1 MAAVSSCPKTKA
13 EFFKASER
21 IGCGNDINGH
31 NQYICIPNQEKTS
44 LVELCYNEIMGVREK
59 GNCLE
64 ATVGK
69 VIEHACENFVS
80 GCPNATFFDYGFYTY
95 PACQNINTKDNCYVM
110 DPSCPSVLPDDIRC
124 TNNDDVIVYACSILG
139 GVIVLLIAV
148 LIIIIIRYREHICT
162 CFPDQENG
170 NRPPG
175 STNVTPPP
183 ELAETEQLQVK
194 PPTGKGGQG
203 DSPGNEELLAL
214 MPMENPRDSQGT

>member
-1 MAAVSSCPKTKA
+1 MTAVSSCPKTEA

-69 VIEHACENFVS
+69 VIERTCENFVS
-80 GCPNATFFDYGFYTY
+80 GCPNDTFFDYGFYKY

-124 TNNDDVIVYACSILG
+124 TNSDDAIVYACSILG

-148 LIIIIIRYREHICT
+148 LIIIIIRYRENICT
-162 CFPDQENG
+162 CFPD
-170 NRPPG
+170 
-175 STNVTPPP
+175 
-183 ELAETEQLQVK
+183 LAINSLV
-194 PPTGKGGQG
+194 
-203 DSPGNEELLAL
+203 DL
-214 MPMENPRDSQGT
+214 

>member
-1 MAAVSSCPKTKA
+1 MTAVSSCPKTEA

-69 VIEHACENFVS
+69 VIERTCENFVS
-80 GCPNATFFDYGFYTY
+80 GCPNATFFDYGFYKY

-110 DPSCPSVLPDDIRC
+110 DPSCPSVLSDDIRC
-124 TNNDDVIVYACSILG
+124 TNSDDAIVYACSILE

-148 LIIIIIRYREHICT
+148 LIIIIIRWKKKKCP
-162 CFPDQENG
+162 CLSGSG
-170 NRPPG
+170 NVDG
-175 STNVTPPP
+175 S
-183 ELAETEQLQVK
+183 LAGSKKVK
-194 PPTGKGGQG
+194 TKKE
-203 DSPGNEELLAL
+203 S
-214 MPMENPRDSQGT
+214 